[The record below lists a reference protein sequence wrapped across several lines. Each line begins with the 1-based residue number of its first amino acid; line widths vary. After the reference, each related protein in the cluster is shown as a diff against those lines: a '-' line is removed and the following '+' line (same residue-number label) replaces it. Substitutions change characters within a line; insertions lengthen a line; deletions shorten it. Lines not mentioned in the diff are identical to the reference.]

1 MRLPVQE
8 DSIPPFHVSLLYS
21 PFCTSIFIAIVSLH
35 LEVGRFSS
43 RFFVVFFVLEV
54 DDGEM
59 VLLSHYV
66 CTMRCNQ

>member
-1 MRLPVQE
+1 M
-8 DSIPPFHVSLLYS
+8 
-21 PFCTSIFIAIVSLH
+21 SIFILIVSLH

-59 VLLSHYV
+59 VFFPITCAQCAATNDINPSG
-66 CTMRCNQ
+66 